1 MTDLIDDLA
10 HETAE
15 LLVSTLLTYE
25 GAISESSGFP
35 RRTWLYIWEK
45 NALLALDRYMQ
56 RETAKPINLW
66 VMNFLLTNL
75 DNIKYDR
82 PIDWNL
88 KAAREKREANGSLS

>member
-1 MTDLIDDLA
+1 MTSLIDDIA

-15 LLVSTLLTYE
+15 LLVSTLLTHE
-25 GAISESSGFP
+25 GAISESSGMP

-56 RETAKPINLW
+56 RKTAKPINSW
-66 VMNFLLTNL
+66 TVNFLLTNI

-88 KAAREKREANGSLS
+88 REAREKREAK